1 MHLETSRLTDFEIES
16 LVMLLQKKKKDGDDE
31 LEVGSDNDIYDPYSN
46 EDDSEKAQEGKV
58 RLEKCE
64 TKQTNKNEKERQQT
78 TV

>member
-1 MHLETSRLTDFEIES
+1 METSRLTDFEIES
-16 LVMLLQKKKKDGDDE
+16 LVMLLQKKKKKDSDDE
-31 LEVGSDNDIYDPYSN
+31 LEVGSENDIYYPYSN

>member
-1 MHLETSRLTDFEIES
+1 METSRLTDFEIES
-16 LVMLLQKKKKDGDDE
+16 LVMLLQKKKNDSDDE

>member
-1 MHLETSRLTDFEIES
+1 METSRLTDFEIES
-16 LVMLLQKKKKDGDDE
+16 LVMLLQKKKKDSDDE
-31 LEVGSDNDIYDPYSN
+31 LEVGSDKDIYDPYRN

>member
-16 LVMLLQKKKKDGDDE
+16 LVMLLRKKKKDSDDE

>member
-64 TKQTNKNEKERQQT
+64 TKETNKNEKERQQT

>member
-16 LVMLLQKKKKDGDDE
+16 LVMLLQKKKKDSDDE

>member
-16 LVMLLQKKKKDGDDE
+16 LVILLQKKKKDSDDE